1 MNQEVSKK
9 EVVIDIVKDFLIWVV
24 VTALAFIWWMAVLLI
39 ASLVLLNVWMIT
51 FQEILKL
58 SAVLT
63 VVTSIAYVVRKA
75 YKRLH

>member
-24 VTALAFIWWMAVLLI
+24 VTALAYVWWMAVLLI

-63 VVTSIAYVVRKA
+63 IATSIAYVVRKV
-75 YKRLH
+75 YKRVH

>member
-24 VTALAFIWWMAVLLI
+24 VTALAYVWWMAVLLI

-63 VVTSIAYVVRKA
+63 IVTSIAYVVRKV
-75 YKRLH
+75 YKRVH

>member
-24 VTALAFIWWMAVLLI
+24 VTALAYVWWMAVLLI

-63 VVTSIAYVVRKA
+63 IVTSLAYVVWKV
-75 YKRLH
+75 YKRVH

>member
-51 FQEILKL
+51 FQEILKI
-58 SAVLT
+58 STVLT

-75 YKRLH
+75 YKRLR

>member
-9 EVVIDIVKDFLIWVV
+9 EVVMDIVKDFLIWVV

-51 FQEILKL
+51 FQEILKI
-58 SAVLT
+58 STVLT

>member
-51 FQEILKL
+51 FQEILKI
-58 SAVLT
+58 STVLT

>member
-24 VTALAFIWWMAVLLI
+24 VTVLAYVWWMAVLLI

-63 VVTSIAYVVRKA
+63 IVTSIAYVVRKV
-75 YKRLH
+75 YKRVH